1 LGVDLGPLIKSRRQI
16 RVEELHGK
24 SVAID
29 AYNALYQFLAVIRG
43 EAGEPLTDSKGRVT
57 SHLSGLYYRTLN
69 LLEKGVKPVYVFD
82 GKPPELKAQEIENRI
97 RQRESARAKYEEALK
112 RGDLESARTYAALSA
127 RLRDYMVEDAKRLL
141 EALGVPWVQAPSEG
155 EAEAAYMAAKGYVW
169 ASVSQDYDSLLFGS
183 PVLVRNLTISGRRK
197 LPRKDVYVEVVPEL
211 IRLDE
216 VLGELGLTREQLV
229 DLGIL
234 IGTDFNPDGIRGGGP
249 RQGVQLHKE
258 VREAREHSG
267 AGERA
272 ELDRLQRDK
281 DDIPQPERRRA
292 RAARVEAAR
301 RGGRGG
307 VPVPRARLLGGEGAE
322 RAQEAQGQ
330 RPRAHGYPRQ
340 MVRVRGHV
348 GWRPR
353 ARRSSSR

>member
-1 LGVDLGPLIKSRRQI
+1 MGVDLGPLIKSRRQI

-234 IGTDFNPDGIRGGGP
+234 IGTDFNPDGIRGVGP
-249 RQGVQLHKE
+249 VKAYNYIKKYGRLESIAELASELSSIDYNAIRTIFLSPSVAEPGPLEWRPPDEGAVVEFLC
-258 VREAREHSG
+258 REHDFSE
-267 AGERA
+267 ERVLNA
-272 ELDRLQRDK
+272 LRRLKASAPARTDTLDRWF
-281 DDIPQPERRRA
+281 
-292 RAARVEAAR
+292 
-301 RGGRGG
+301 G
-307 VPVPRARLLGGEGAE
+307 
-322 RAQEAQGQ
+322 
-330 RPRAHGYPRQ
+330 
-340 MVRVRGHV
+340 
-348 GWRPR
+348 
-353 ARRSSSR
+353 